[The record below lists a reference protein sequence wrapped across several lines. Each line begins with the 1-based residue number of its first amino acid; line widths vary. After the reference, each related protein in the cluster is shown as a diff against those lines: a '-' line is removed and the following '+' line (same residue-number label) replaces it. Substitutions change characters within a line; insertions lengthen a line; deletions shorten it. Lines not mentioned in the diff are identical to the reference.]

1 MPIRV
6 ITQTTAERNQ
16 ETRELFQQVKPYLD
30 KGYGLWSAV
39 REIKGTPPSNPY
51 GGWYKDLKNYAIA
64 QGYDYIGN
72 KGHRGKRMINVIER
86 TNQDID
92 NETRELFLACKPYLD
107 EGKGFY
113 ESCRIVRNIPK
124 TSCFGNRSWYK
135 RFRAYAISQ
144 GYKPL
149 R

>member
-16 ETRELFQQVKPYLD
+16 ETQELFQQ
-30 KGYGLWSAV
+30 
-39 REIKGTPPSNPY
+39 
-51 GGWYKDLKNYAIA
+51 
-64 QGYDYIGN
+64 
-72 KGHRGKRMINVIER
+72 
-86 TNQDID
+86 
-92 NETRELFLACKPYLD
+92 CKPYLD

-113 ESCRIVRNIPK
+113 ESCRIVRNIPS

-135 RFRAYAISQ
+135 RFKSYAISQ